1 MKVMSDRF
9 RAYAE
14 EALHMIERLPEE
26 QQRLVVL
33 HVSDVLAE
41 NSVVPGG
48 QAKRVLE
55 FCAYSNH
62 VRYGPAEI
70 KGSRRETAR
79 SPPQQ
84 SLPAKDSS
92 DGIVYRGP
100 DRAVVSQAAVGQ
112 ALQTPQILFLA
123 HDRLLA
129 EISAG
134 HHQRAKLGVREQQMM
149 QRRIRQHHAEV
160 RVSGS
165 HKGKIAFDPLS
176 QQHDGPLRAEQQIVF
191 RWRDFA

>member
-1 MKVMSDRF
+1 MCWLRI
-9 RAYAE
+9 
-14 EALHMIERLPEE
+14 AL
-26 QQRLVVL
+26 
-33 HVSDVLAE
+33 
-41 NSVVPGG
+41 PGG

-79 SPPQQ
+79 SPQQQ
-84 SLPAKDSS
+84 SLPAKNSG

-112 ALQTPQILFLA
+112 ALQTREIRFLA

-134 HHQRAKLGVREQQMM
+134 HHQRAELRARKQQMM
-149 QRRIRQHHAEV
+149 QRCIWQHHAEV
-160 RVSGS
+160 RISGS

-176 QQHDGPLRAEQQIVF
+176 EQHDGPLRAE
-191 RWRDFA
+191 